1 MSTQYG
7 LRKSIKADELFDGRL
22 EAFGVREGVRPEGAA
37 DRFPPYMKVRE
48 VRCPTDGSD
57 SREVVVWQ
65 NGYAHLDVRNLW
77 CAPGKEIFHAIA
89 EAFDTDIVT
98 EHQPEYWGFDTQE
111 EWDADN
117 KRIHEEGERKFHA
130 ELLKHLRGEPSNI
143 RPGTIGMKNAEI
155 AKALVEKDP
164 SLMEPEN
171 RDKLMG
177 EIDAIYDRDYAVKVT
192 LTPEEV
198 ADAEVVGIMRSAAAL
213 HPERDNRSRAAR
225 RPYTPQA
232 AAASIH
238 HRMPLTSAADNPDNH
253 YPTYISDNPER
264 DVASIAVE
272 VGGVVHLGHYSTRNG
287 MIRVTYGSSCKATQL
302 GGMENAPKGLAR
314 MILAE
319 QVREALGHNEAE
331 D

>member
-1 MSTQYG
+1 MSTHYR
-7 LRKSIKADELFDGRL
+7 LRKSIKAEELFDGRL
-22 EAFGVREGVRPEGAA
+22 EAFGVREEVRPEGAA
-37 DRFPPYMKVRE
+37 DRYPPYMKVKE
-48 VRCPTDGSD
+48 VRYLTDGSY
-57 SREVVVWQ
+57 SMEVVVYES
-65 NGYAHLDVRNLW
+65 GFADIIVRNLW
-77 CAPGKEIFHAIA
+77 CAPEKEVFHAIA
-89 EAFDTDIVT
+89 EAFDTEIVI
-98 EHQPEYWGFDTQE
+98 EGQPEFYGFDTQE
-111 EWDADN
+111 EWDAWN
-117 KRIHEEGERKFHA
+117 KRRNEEDERTLHA

-213 HPERDNRSRAAR
+213 HPERDSRSSAAR
-225 RPYTPQA
+225 RPYTP
-232 AAASIH
+232 ASIH

-253 YPTYISDNPER
+253 YPTYISDNPEP

-272 VGGVVHLGHYSTRNG
+272 VGGVVHLGRYSIRNG

>member
-1 MSTQYG
+1 MSTYYG

-22 EAFGVREGVRPEGAA
+22 EAFGVREEVRPEGAA

-48 VRCPTDGSD
+48 VRYLTDGRNSM
-57 SREVVVWQ
+57 EVVVYE
-65 NGYAHLDVRNLW
+65 NGVPDLRVRNLW
-77 CAPGKEIFHAIA
+77 CAPEKEIFHAIA

-98 EHQPEYWGFDTQE
+98 EHQPEFWGFDTQE
-111 EWDADN
+111 EWDAYE
-117 KRIHEEGERKFHA
+117 KRIHEEYERQFHA

-143 RPGTIGMKNAEI
+143 QPGTIGMKMAEI

-213 HPERDNRSRAAR
+213 HPAKVVR
-225 RPYTPQA
+225 R
-232 AAASIH
+232 
-238 HRMPLTSAADNPDNH
+238 
-253 YPTYISDNPER
+253 
-264 DVASIAVE
+264 
-272 VGGVVHLGHYSTRNG
+272 
-287 MIRVTYGSSCKATQL
+287 
-302 GGMENAPKGLAR
+302 
-314 MILAE
+314 
-319 QVREALGHNEAE
+319 
-331 D
+331 